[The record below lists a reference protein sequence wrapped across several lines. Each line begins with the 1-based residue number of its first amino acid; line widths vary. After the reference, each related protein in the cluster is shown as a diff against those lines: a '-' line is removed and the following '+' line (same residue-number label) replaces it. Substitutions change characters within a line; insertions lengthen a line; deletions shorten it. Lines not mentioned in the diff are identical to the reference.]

1 MLEGKYK
8 DFYNQIIK
16 KIPVENIFT
25 DKLHTLAY
33 GTDASFYRLIPKI
46 VIKVDNAN
54 EVSEIIKLSN
64 EMNLSITF
72 RAAGTSLSGQAIS
85 DSILII
91 TSRKFTNF
99 KIASDISYISLQ
111 PALTGQQVNNL
122 LSVYGKKIGPDP
134 ASINAAMIGGIAAN
148 NASGM
153 CCGIS
158 QNSYKTLKSMKLIFA
173 DGTKLDTADEN
184 SKKEFRITHKEFLDE
199 LKKISQ
205 ETKSNDKLSSK
216 ISRKFKIKNTCG
228 YSLNALIDFDD
239 EFEIL
244 QHLIIGSEG
253 TLAFIEEITYYT
265 VEDYKDKASALI
277 YFKDVFEACSAVT
290 KLKLARDN
298 KEIVVDAVE
307 LMDRAGL
314 RSIEN
319 DASMPKYIKD
329 FDENVTAL
337 LIETRALSDEKL
349 DIQIK
354 QIEDLLE
361 DFQVVRDIYFTKNE
375 QEYNL
380 YWKIRKGLFPAVGAI
395 RVTGTTVIIEDV
407 AYPIEHLAQ
416 ATLELQELFKKHG
429 YHEALI
435 FGHALEGNFHFVFTQ
450 DFSIK
455 QEVQRYDAFMNDVVN
470 SVALKYQGSLK
481 AEHGTG
487 RNMAA
492 FVEIEWGND
501 AYVMMK
507 RIKDLFD
514 PKCLLNPGVI
524 INDDTQAHLKNLK
537 AMPATNEIVDKCIEC
552 GFCEPTCPSNEL
564 TLSPRQ
570 RIVINREISYQE
582 KIGNFKEAKELK
594 KLYQYDGIETCATCS
609 LCSSACPVK
618 IDTGNLTKY
627 LRAEQ
632 ISSTSKS
639 IANFVANNFS
649 ATLGG
654 VRFGLHSANFIH
666 KVLGTAS
673 MESVCDTFRD
683 LSKNKL
689 PKWSKT
695 MPKATNINI
704 TFEQKVSDKKVVYFP
719 SCISRTMGLN
729 DVSLEEKQLFEV
741 TIELLKKA
749 GYQII
754 FPQNLSNLC
763 CGMPFSSKG
772 FNDASYTKSSQ
783 LEEALLNASEFGAY
797 PILCD
802 TSPCTKKMLESFNHK
817 ELNIYEP
824 IEFALEFLVK
834 DLDFTPIDEVI
845 TIHTTCSSRKMG
857 LEDKFKKL
865 ALMCSNEVI
874 IPSDVKCCGFA
885 GDRGFNFPELN
896 KSALRNLKTQI
907 KDSKYAF
914 STSKTCEIGLSDES
928 GLDYNSIF
936 YLVNKVTKP
945 KKL

>member
-1 MLEGKYK
+1 MLESRYQKFYDEISTKISK
-8 DFYNQIIK
+8 DK
-16 KIPVENIFT
+16 IFT

-46 VIKVDNAN
+46 VIKTDNAK
-54 EVSEIIKLSN
+54 EVQDIIELSN
-64 EMNLSITF
+64 SMNLSITF

-91 TSRKFTNF
+91 TSRNFSNF
-99 KIASDISYISLQ
+99 KISPDASFISLQ
-111 PALTGQQVNNL
+111 PALTGAQANGL
-122 LSVYGKKIGPDP
+122 LARYSKKIGPDP

-173 DGTKLDTADEN
+173 DGAKLDTACNE
-184 SKKEFRITHKEFLDE
+184 SKDAFRKTHKEFLE
-199 LKKISQ
+199 QLKEFSR
-205 ETKSNDKLSSK
+205 ETKSDEELRAK
-216 ISRKFKIKNTCG
+216 IERKFKIKNTCG
-228 YSLNALIDFDD
+228 YSINSLIDFDD

-265 VEDYKDKASALI
+265 VEDLKDKASALI
-277 YFKDVFEACSAVT
+277 YFKDMKEACNAVT
-290 KLKLARDN
+290 KLKLARDT
-298 KEIVVDAVE
+298 KQIIVDAVE
-307 LMDRAGL
+307 LMDRAAL

-319 DASMPKYIKD
+319 DSAMPKFIKN
-329 FDENVTAL
+329 FDDEVTAL
-337 LIETRALSDEKL
+337 LIETRALNDEKL

-354 QIEDLLE
+354 QIEELLKE
-361 DFQVVRDIYFTKNE
+361 FEVKREIYFTKDE
-375 QEYNL
+375 EEYTL
-380 YWKIRKGLFPAVGAI
+380 YWKIRKGLFPAVGAV

-407 AYPIEHLAQ
+407 AYPIECLAE
-416 ATLELQELFKKHG
+416 ATLELQELFKK
-429 YHEALI
+429 YDYSEALI

-450 DFSIK
+450 DFSDSK
-455 QEVQRYDAFMNDVVN
+455 EVKRYDDFMNEVVN

-492 FVEIEWGND
+492 FVEVEWGLD
-501 AYVMMK
+501 AYIMMK
-507 RIKDLFD
+507 KIKSLFD
-514 PKCLLNPGVI
+514 PKGLLNPGVI
-524 INDDTQAHLKNLK
+524 INDDKEAHLKNLK
-537 AMPATNEIVDKCIEC
+537 TLPATNEIVDKCIEC

-564 TLSPRQ
+564 TLTPRQ
-570 RIVINREISYQE
+570 RIVINREISRLE
-582 KIGNFKEAKELK
+582 HLGNTKEANEYK

-609 LCSSACPVK
+609 LCATACPVK
-618 IDTGNLTKY
+618 IDTGSLTKH

-632 ISSTSKS
+632 KTNGAIAIS
-639 IANFVANNFS
+639 NFVANNF
-649 ATLGG
+649 ATTLNG
-654 VRFGLHSANFIH
+654 VRFGLHSANFMH

-673 MESVCDTFRD
+673 METFTKTMRE
-683 LSKNKL
+683 LSRNSL
-689 PKWSKT
+689 PKWSIN
-695 MPKATNINI
+695 MPKSTSVNLN
-704 TFEQKVSDKKVVYFP
+704 FEQKVSDKKVVYFP
-719 SCISRTMGLN
+719 SCITRSMGLN
-729 DVSLEEKQLFEV
+729 DVSKEEKQLFDV
-741 TIELLKKA
+741 TVELLQKA

-754 FPQNLSNLC
+754 FPKDLSNLC

-772 FNDASYTKSSQ
+772 FIEASNTKSSQ
-783 LEEALLNASEFGAY
+783 LEDALLYASEFGEY

-802 TSPCTKKMLESFNHK
+802 TSPCTKKMMESFSHK
-817 ELNIYEP
+817 LNIYEP
-824 IEFALEFLVK
+824 IEFALEFLSN
-834 DLDFTPIDEVI
+834 DLEFTPINESI

-865 ALMCSNEVI
+865 ANLCSTNVI

-896 KSALRNLKTQI
+896 KSALRYLKEQTAGA
-907 KDSKYAF
+907 KMAF
-914 STSKTCEIGLSDES
+914 STSKTCEIGLSEES

-936 YLVNKVTKP
+936 YLINRVTKA
-945 KKL
+945 KNI